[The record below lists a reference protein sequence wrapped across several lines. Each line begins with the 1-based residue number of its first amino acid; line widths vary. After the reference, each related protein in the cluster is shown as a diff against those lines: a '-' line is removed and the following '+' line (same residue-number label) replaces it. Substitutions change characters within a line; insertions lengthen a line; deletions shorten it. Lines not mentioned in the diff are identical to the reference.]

1 MLNLR
6 LTQFADGDDQH
17 RVETVFEGD
26 GRACQTAVSRF
37 TFAMSAQDQEDLR
50 WYLEDYLQYPL
61 DPAPKIAA
69 RIEARMATL
78 GAELFAKIFG
88 SNDDARDLWAGV
100 RHGLS
105 DTRVEISSEVR
116 EATTIPWELIRDPKT
131 DTPLALRAQAFVRA
145 SQKAAQR
152 PRLPQTGSGPIRILL
167 VICRPQRG
175 DDVPFRSVASRL
187 LKGLS
192 DADPEAVRLDLLR
205 PPTFEQLARKLR
217 EAKAKGE
224 PYHVVHF
231 DGHGG
236 YGEGGPRPGAHG
248 YLMFENP
255 ALSKNYEP
263 IDGPRLGALLAETQ
277 APILILNAC
286 RSAHSEPPPAPLV
299 VAGAQDP
306 HAEVRTFGSLAQQIM
321 DAGVAGVV
329 AMRYNVFVE
338 TAAHFMADVYSAL
351 VKGQALGE
359 AVSFGR
365 KQLHAQPLRSIAFDA
380 VRLEDW
386 PVPVVFEAAPVALFP
401 KRVGAPKL
409 KITLG
414 KGQSAPARA
423 TLDKTLP
430 APPDVGFFG
439 RDEPS
444 TSWTAPLT
452 SNPSSCCTPT
462 PEAARPL
469 PPSSSLAGIR
479 SRGASKVRCFLLPS
493 INTNPWRACSIRLD
507 RRLIASW
514 NRRACTGWRSMTPN
528 AATWPCK

>member
-175 DDVPFRSVASRL
+175 DDVPFRSVEWR
-187 LKGLS
+187 
-192 DADPEAVRLDLLR
+192 R
-205 PPTFEQLARKLR
+205 P
-217 EAKAKGE
+217 
-224 PYHVVHF
+224 
-231 DGHGG
+231 
-236 YGEGGPRPGAHG
+236 
-248 YLMFENP
+248 
-255 ALSKNYEP
+255 
-263 IDGPRLGALLAETQ
+263 
-277 APILILNAC
+277 
-286 RSAHSEPPPAPLV
+286 
-299 VAGAQDP
+299 
-306 HAEVRTFGSLAQQIM
+306 
-321 DAGVAGVV
+321 
-329 AMRYNVFVE
+329 
-338 TAAHFMADVYSAL
+338 
-351 VKGQALGE
+351 
-359 AVSFGR
+359 
-365 KQLHAQPLRSIAFDA
+365 
-380 VRLEDW
+380 
-386 PVPVVFEAAPVALFP
+386 
-401 KRVGAPKL
+401 
-409 KITLG
+409 
-414 KGQSAPARA
+414 
-423 TLDKTLP
+423 
-430 APPDVGFFG
+430 
-439 RDEPS
+439 
-444 TSWTAPLT
+444 
-452 SNPSSCCTPT
+452 
-462 PEAARPL
+462 
-469 PPSSSLAGIR
+469 
-479 SRGASKVRCFLLPS
+479 
-493 INTNPWRACSIRLD
+493 
-507 RRLIASW
+507 
-514 NRRACTGWRSMTPN
+514 
-528 AATWPCK
+528 